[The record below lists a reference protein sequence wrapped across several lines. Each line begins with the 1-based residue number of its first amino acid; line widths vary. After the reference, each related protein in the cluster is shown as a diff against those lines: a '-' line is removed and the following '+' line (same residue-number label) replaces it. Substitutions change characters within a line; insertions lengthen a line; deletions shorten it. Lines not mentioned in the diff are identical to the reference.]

1 MSSRVDE
8 AIGNPLALW
17 ALIMEDEL
25 DGNARELGEIAE
37 RLYAGEQEQEHLVT
51 RLRAEVHS
59 LSGQLAH
66 ASATR
71 PGAVAAPAAGTRA

>member
-1 MSSRVDE
+1 VSSRVDE

-25 DGNARELGEIAE
+25 DGNAR
-37 RLYAGEQEQEHLVT
+37 EHLVT

-71 PGAVAAPAAGTRA
+71 PGAVAAPAAGTG